1 MKNILLISIGL
12 LLIGC
17 NKNEVKPKKGESQ
30 KVEIVDPVEAFDAH
44 LTINENK
51 IPFYYFDQIEYYKS
65 HLSFEEQKHLR
76 RNDTIG
82 FKVLMKRYPEKLIDH
97 TFFKKL
103 SQNYTLENIEPKLN
117 DSISGIYSEKYSGE
131 GLFPACDPFYR
142 DILIFKKENK
152 IVGISKICFEC
163 GLHWTIGSK
172 RNVLLFGQKGDFEKL
187 EKMLSK
193 K

>member
-1 MKNILLISIGL
+1 MKNILLIYISF

-17 NKNEVKPKKGESQ
+17 NKNEVKPKNVESQ
-30 KVEIVDPVEAFDAH
+30 KVDPVEEFNAH
-44 LTINENK
+44 LTVNENK
-51 IPFYYFDQIEYYKS
+51 IPFYDFDQVEYYKS
-65 HLSFEEQKHLR
+65 HLSFEEQKLLQ

-82 FKVLMKRYPEKLIDH
+82 FKILMKRYPEKLIDN
-97 TFFKKL
+97 TFFEKL
-103 SQNYTLENIEPKLN
+103 IQNYTLENIDPKLN
-117 DSISGIYSEKYSGE
+117 DSISGIYSEKFSGE

-172 RNVLLFGQKGDFEKL
+172 RDVLLLGQKGDFEKL
-187 EKMLSK
+187 EKILSK